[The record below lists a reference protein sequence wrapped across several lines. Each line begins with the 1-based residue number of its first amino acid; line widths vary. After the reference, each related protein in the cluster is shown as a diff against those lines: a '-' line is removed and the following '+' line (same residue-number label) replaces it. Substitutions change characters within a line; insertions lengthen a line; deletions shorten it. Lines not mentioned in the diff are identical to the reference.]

1 MKRKKFTKISKN
13 IYEIQNIFPKNVVE
27 KIYSKFKNLNTKSWK
42 LIDQNKPNYYN
53 SVFKNNTVFLP
64 NKNETYIAK
73 FYRSEKLKKN
83 SYIINSIKKFVFPI
97 MKKNLK
103 FNIKEYDIRC
113 HKYIKDNLARIHF
126 DNYAGYYALTL
137 NLNKTW
143 KWDWGGILSIPT
155 SKNNEKLHSILPKW
169 NSLSIIYSGK
179 NNSPHFV
186 TPVQKFAKSSRY
198 SITIFVK

>member
-1 MKRKKFTKISKN
+1 MKRKIIKKISKN
-13 IYEIQNIFPKNVVE
+13 IYEIQNIFPENVIE
-27 KIYSKFKNLNTKSWK
+27 KIYSKFKNQNTNSWK
-42 LIDQNKPNYYN
+42 LIDQRKPAYYN
-53 SVFKNNTVFLP
+53 AVFKNNNHFLP
-64 NKNETYIAK
+64 NKNEIYFAK
-73 FYRSEKLKKN
+73 FYRSEKLKN
-83 SYIINSIKKFVFPI
+83 NPFIINSIKKFVFPV

-103 FNIKEYDIRC
+103 FNIKNYDIRC
-113 HKYIKDNLARIHF
+113 HKFIKDSLARTHF
-126 DNYAGYYALTL
+126 DDYAGYYALTL

-155 SKNNEKLHSILPKW
+155 NKNSEKLHSILPKW

-179 NNSPHFV
+179 SNSPHFV